1 VDRLLRIVPDPAPPG
16 GGGDPGDDVE
26 LVARLRAET
35 PRAAAELIE
44 RYGRHVS
51 RVLFRILGT
60 EDSESGDLFQEVV
73 TQAWQRID
81 QLADPR
87 ALKAWLTQIAVFAAR
102 RAIHRRRRR
111 RWLPLFADPPE
122 PAGGGPTSWAG
133 PELQEAARCV
143 YRILDAM
150 PVDERIP
157 FVLRALEDLDLEAT
171 ARACGTSLSTVRR
184 RLAKAERRFFKAA
197 RCYEA
202 LGPWLKNR

>member
-1 VDRLLRIVPDPAPPG
+1 VDRLLRIVPDPAPG
-16 GGGDPGDDVE
+16 NGGDPGDDVE
-26 LVARLRAET
+26 LVARLRAAA
-35 PRAAAELIE
+35 PRATAELIE
-44 RYGRHVS
+44 RYGRHVR

-87 ALKAWLTQIAVFAAR
+87 ALKAWLTQIAVFTAR
-102 RAIHRRRRR
+102 RAIRRRRR
-111 RWLPLFADPPE
+111 RWLPLFADLPE
-122 PAGGGPTSWAG
+122 PPGGSPTSWAG

-143 YRILDAM
+143 YRILDGM

-197 RCYEA
+197 RRYEA